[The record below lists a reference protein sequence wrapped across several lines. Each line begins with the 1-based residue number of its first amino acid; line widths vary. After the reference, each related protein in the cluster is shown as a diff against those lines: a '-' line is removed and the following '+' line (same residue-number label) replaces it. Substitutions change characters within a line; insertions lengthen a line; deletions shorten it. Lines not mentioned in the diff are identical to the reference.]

1 MRIIMTT
8 IMAISLLL
16 SCNNKSQNAGE
27 TANYLTFQTAQKAK
41 DYQSAVSAL
50 TAMATNDTAKYPWV
64 YDSLALYHYFYLNIP
79 GLLKN
84 PYTAL
89 HYCEKGLSMNN
100 NNYFLKELQAKLML
114 TQGKDSAALDIFE
127 ALWKKTG
134 DYTYLWN
141 KTSALFLR
149 ENIKPA
155 MDIIDSVVNS
165 KNADSKTV
173 RFLNPDMGIRETV
186 NAKAAFLYFLALVK
200 GEENNI
206 LGAGEYLQECLK
218 LDPNFVHAKTAIY
231 ELQKKAIQGGGRR

>member
-1 MRIIMTT
+1 MTT
-8 IMAISLLL
+8 IIGISLLL
-16 SCNNKSQNAGE
+16 SCKNKTKETAE

-41 DYQSAVSAL
+41 DYQTAVSAL
-50 TAMATNDTAKYPWV
+50 TAMAATDTAKYPWV

-89 HYCEKGLSMNN
+89 HYCESGLTLNSNN
-100 NNYFLKELQAKLML
+100 DFLKELQAKLML
-114 TQGKDSAALDIFE
+114 TQGKDSAALASFE

-141 KTSALFLR
+141 KASVLLFTD
-149 ENIKPA
+149 NIKPA
-155 MDIIDSVVNS
+155 LNIIDSVINS
-165 KNADSKTV
+165 KESETKTV
-173 RFLNPDMGIRETV
+173 RFINPEMGIRETV
-186 NAKAAFLYFLALVK
+186 KAKAAFLYFMALIK

-218 LDPNFVHAKTAIY
+218 IDPNFLHAKSAVY
-231 ELQKKAIQGGGRR
+231 ELQKKAMQGSGRR